1 MRICELKQK
10 EVINI
15 CTCRTLGCPV
25 DVEFNCETGC
35 ITALVVPG
43 PGSFCFCFWGAGSEY
58 IIPWNCIRQIGDD
71 IILVEI
77 DEKYCCKRLN
87 SIFPIVKAIIFIFS
101 RKRIFILPRENHCY
115 CSLRSQQHASRCT
128 KGGFK

>member
-1 MRICELKQK
+1 MRIYELKQK

-43 PGSFCFCFWGAGSEY
+43 PNSFCFCFCFWAPASEY
-58 IIPWNCIRQIGDD
+58 VIPWNCIRQIGED

-77 DEKYCCKRLN
+77 DEKHCC
-87 SIFPIVKAIIFIFS
+87 
-101 RKRIFILPRENHCY
+101 RKN
-115 CSLRSQQHASRCT
+115 
-128 KGGFK
+128 

>member
-1 MRICELKQK
+1 MRRQNRKKHRFPCYPEEAAGSI
-10 EVINI
+10 IAANI
-15 CTCRTLGCPV
+15 QNRKFCPV

-77 DEKYCCKRLN
+77 DEKYCCK
-87 SIFPIVKAIIFIFS
+87 KA
-101 RKRIFILPRENHCY
+101 
-115 CSLRSQQHASRCT
+115 
-128 KGGFK
+128 

>member
-43 PGSFCFCFWGAGSEY
+43 LAVSAFVSGEPEVN
-58 IIPWNCIRQIGDD
+58 I
-71 IILVEI
+71 
-77 DEKYCCKRLN
+77 
-87 SIFPIVKAIIFIFS
+87 
-101 RKRIFILPRENHCY
+101 
-115 CSLRSQQHASRCT
+115 
-128 KGGFK
+128 

>member
-43 PGSFCFCFWGAGSEY
+43 PGSFCFCFW
-58 IIPWNCIRQIGDD
+58 
-71 IILVEI
+71 
-77 DEKYCCKRLN
+77 
-87 SIFPIVKAIIFIFS
+87 S
-101 RKRIFILPRENHCY
+101 RK
-115 CSLRSQQHASRCT
+115 
-128 KGGFK
+128 

>member
-15 CTCRTLGCPV
+15 CTCRT
-25 DVEFNCETGC
+25 
-35 ITALVVPG
+35 LVVPG

-77 DEKYCCKRLN
+77 DEKYCCK
-87 SIFPIVKAIIFIFS
+87 KA
-101 RKRIFILPRENHCY
+101 
-115 CSLRSQQHASRCT
+115 
-128 KGGFK
+128 

>member
-1 MRICELKQK
+1 MAGSASTAPVSYTHLDVYKRQ
-10 EVINI
+10 
-15 CTCRTLGCPV
+15 PV

-77 DEKYCCKRLN
+77 DEKYCCK
-87 SIFPIVKAIIFIFS
+87 KA
-101 RKRIFILPRENHCY
+101 
-115 CSLRSQQHASRCT
+115 
-128 KGGFK
+128 

>member
-77 DEKYCCKRLN
+77 DEKYCCKKRLN
-87 SIFPIVKAIIFIFS
+87 SIFPIVKG
-101 RKRIFILPRENHCY
+101 
-115 CSLRSQQHASRCT
+115 Q
-128 KGGFK
+128 

>member
-35 ITALVVPG
+35 ITAL
-43 PGSFCFCFWGAGSEY
+43 W
-58 IIPWNCIRQIGDD
+58 
-71 IILVEI
+71 
-77 DEKYCCKRLN
+77 
-87 SIFPIVKAIIFIFS
+87 FPDLAVSAFVSGEPEVNI
-101 RKRIFILPRENHCY
+101 
-115 CSLRSQQHASRCT
+115 
-128 KGGFK
+128 